1 MSRAQASTALQP
13 PIRAG
18 VFWVISSLIVT
29 SLMILVAALPGIAKS
44 GKPWLG
50 ETNLLFFTL
59 VIYFAAATLYA
70 SYAVL
75 RDELLF
81 RSASRVV
88 WMGFLLHNGAVALR
102 WLASGRPPVSNIY
115 EMMISFAWGIVL
127 MHLIVERGYR
137 FKFAGLFALPMAAI
151 AIIMTMILP
160 GDVRPLMPALQSNL
174 LYVHVGAALFSYAAC
189 AISFITAI
197 LFLIKDKAKVAAFGV
212 AIAALVSSIY
222 LCLDNLSVAKHGV
235 YHVVGWDFS
244 VNQKIYVAEKMPLLL
259 EVAGLGALLLTTLLS
274 CVSMGILYFLAVTR
288 QCPAI
293 EKWADRTLLAST
305 GLQALSLVSLC
316 FQVQNGSFTHPLY
329 QGSFRSSFSAAPF
342 EVTGLALGLVLSL
355 ILLAMKTWE
364 APIRSFLPDTAV
376 LDDLTYKMITI
387 GFPLLTLM
395 LITGSIWANRA
406 WGSYWSWDPKE
417 DWALITW
424 LVYATYLHV
433 RITRGWS
440 GRKSAYFSI
449 AGFAI
454 VMFTFLGVTY
464 LLPGM
469 HAYAN

>member
-1 MSRAQASTALQP
+1 
-13 PIRAG
+13 
-18 VFWVISSLIVT
+18 
-29 SLMILVAALPGIAKS
+29 MILVATLPGIIKS
-44 GKPWLG
+44 GKPWLS

-70 SYAVL
+70 SYATL
-75 RDELLF
+75 REEVFF

-88 WMGFLLHNGAVALR
+88 WLGFLLHNGAVALR

-127 MHLIVERGYR
+127 MHLIVENGYR
-137 FKFAGLFALPMAAI
+137 FKFSGLFALPMAAL

-160 GDVRPLMPALQSNL
+160 SDVRPLMPALQSNL
-174 LYVHVGAALFSYAAC
+174 LYIHVGAALFSYAAC

-197 LFLIKDKAKVAAFGV
+197 LFLIKDKTKVAGFGI
-212 AIAALVSSIY
+212 ATAALVSTIY
-222 LCLDNLSVAKHGV
+222 LCLDNLSVVRRGV
-235 YHVVGWDFS
+235 YHVAGWDMS
-244 VNQKIYVAEKMPLLL
+244 VNQKIYVTEKTPLLL
-259 EVAGLGALLLTTLLS
+259 EVPGVGALFLVTLLS
-274 CVSMGILYFLAVTR
+274 SLTMGILYFLAQTR
-288 QCPAI
+288 NNPAI
-293 EKWADRTLLAST
+293 EKWADRTLLSST
-305 GLQALSLVSLC
+305 GLQALSLVVLC
-316 FQVQNGSFTHPLY
+316 FQIQYGNFTHPLY
-329 QGSFRSSFSAAPF
+329 QGSFKSSFSAHPF
-342 EVTGLALGLVLSL
+342 EVTGLATGLVLSL

-364 APIRSFLPDTAV
+364 TRFRNFLPDTAV

-440 GRKSAYFSI
+440 GRKSAYLSV
-449 AGFAI
+449 AGFVV

>member
-1 MSRAQASTALQP
+1 MSRAHASTALQP

-18 VFWVISSLIVT
+18 VFWVFSSLIVAT
-29 SLMILVAALPGIAKS
+29 LMILVATLPGSVKS
-44 GKPWLG
+44 GKPWLS

-59 VIYFAAATLYA
+59 VIYFAAAVLYA

-75 RDELLF
+75 RDEVFF
-81 RSASRVV
+81 RSASRAV

-137 FKFAGLFALPMAAI
+137 FRFSGLFALPMAAL
-151 AIIMTMILP
+151 AILITMILP
-160 GDVRPLMPALQSNL
+160 SDVHPLMPALQSNL
-174 LYVHVGAALFSYAAC
+174 LYIHVGAALFSYAAC

-197 LFLIKDKAKVAAFGV
+197 LFLIKDQAKVAAFGIV
-212 AIAALVSSIY
+212 IAALVSSIY
-222 LCLDNLSVAKHGV
+222 SFLDNLAVATRGV
-235 YHVVGWDFS
+235 YHVAGWDFS
-244 VNQKIYVAEKMPLLL
+244 ANQKIYVAEKTPLLL
-259 EVAGLGALLLTTLLS
+259 EVPGLGTLFLMTLLS
-274 CVSMGILYFLAVTR
+274 CVSMGVLYFLAQTR
-288 QCPAI
+288 QNPAI
-293 EKWADRTLLAST
+293 ERWADRTLLGST
-305 GLQALSLVSLC
+305 GLQALSLAALC
-316 FQVQNGSFTHPLY
+316 FQIQNGSFTHPLY
-329 QGSFRSSFSAAPF
+329 QGSFKSSFSAAPF
-342 EVTGLALGLVLSL
+342 EVTGLAMGLVLSL

-364 APIRSFLPDTAV
+364 TPIRSFLPDTAV

-387 GFPLLTLM
+387 GFPLLALM

-406 WGSYWSWDPKE
+406 WGSYWNWDPKE

-449 AGFAI
+449 LGFAV